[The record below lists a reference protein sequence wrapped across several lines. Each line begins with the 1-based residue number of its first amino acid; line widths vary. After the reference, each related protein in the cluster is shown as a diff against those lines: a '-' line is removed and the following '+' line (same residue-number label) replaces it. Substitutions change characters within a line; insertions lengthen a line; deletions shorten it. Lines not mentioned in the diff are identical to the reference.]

1 MADILQKIY
10 KPQSQWAMSA
20 ADNEW
25 GLSLPESH
33 PFSTPIPQ
41 STFEISGAEEPP
53 VELSATTE
61 TPDNIAKILQ
71 DIFANNRPTP
81 GRADDIG
88 TALNKMLASQSELN
102 TKAMKQMFQGA
113 VFKTVAAAGDFF
125 TRATYL
131 GAGGLDL
138 IDQEQTNTEINF
150 QNQMDALDNQVLYI
164 KHQMADRFN
173 KTVENNIMTMAAK
186 NLRVT
191 SGNVLEL
198 SKDMAQE
205 MTEDMRTAESNA
217 RLKKIALEAGV
228 KSARESASYAK
239 TQLWTGLVKSALN
252 LGLMWET
259 GGGTGESW
267 GDLYNNYSKT
277 QKFEDAVKSQEFNKL
292 Y

>member
-1 MADILQKIY
+1 MADILQRIY
-10 KPQSQWAMSA
+10 KPNTKWAMSA
-20 ADNEW
+20 ADNEY
-25 GLSLPESH
+25 GMSLPESN
-33 PFSTPIPQ
+33 PFSTPVPQ
-41 STFEISGAEEPP
+41 STFEISGDEEPA

-61 TPDNIAKILQ
+61 TPDNIAQILQ
-71 DIFANNRPTP
+71 DMFSNSRPIP

-102 TKAMKQMFQGA
+102 TKAMNQMFQGA

-125 TRATYL
+125 THATHL
-131 GAGGLDL
+131 AAGGLDL

-239 TQLWTGLVKSALN
+239 TQLWTGLVKSALK
-252 LGLMWET
+252 LGMMWET

-267 GDLYNNYSKT
+267 GNLYSNYSKT

>member
-1 MADILQKIY
+1 
-10 KPQSQWAMSA
+10 
-20 ADNEW
+20 
-25 GLSLPESH
+25 
-33 PFSTPIPQ
+33 
-41 STFEISGAEEPP
+41 
-53 VELSATTE
+53 
-61 TPDNIAKILQ
+61 
-71 DIFANNRPTP
+71 
-81 GRADDIG
+81 
-88 TALNKMLASQSELN
+88 
-102 TKAMKQMFQGA
+102 
-113 VFKTVAAAGDFF
+113 
-125 TRATYL
+125 
-131 GAGGLDL
+131 
-138 IDQEQTNTEINF
+138 
-150 QNQMDALDNQVLYI
+150 
-164 KHQMADRFN
+164 MADRFN

-259 GGGTGESW
+259 GGGPGESW
-267 GDLYNNYSKT
+267 GDLYSNYSKT